1 MSTHSSNIINF
12 ESLGGTTSFSISI
25 MVKDGKQWAKDT
37 LTIDVIDVNEPP
49 RFVQP
54 AFAASANEDVVRV
67 VVLDYLCTYL
77 FKCSS
82 CGNL

>member
-1 MSTHSSNIINF
+1 MSTHSSNILNF
-12 ESLGGTTSFSISI
+12 ESLGGATTFSMSI
-25 MVKDGKQWAKDT
+25 MVQDGKQWAKDT
-37 LTIDVIDVNEPP
+37 LTIDVIDVNEAP